1 MSAGAAD
8 ELLAA
13 TAAQRRFA
21 MILFEAFALVALLLA
36 ATGMYGVLSGGVT
49 ERTRE
54 IGIRAALGASR
65 RDILALVVRQGM
77 TLTGLGVAIGL
88 VGASAA
94 SHAFIALLFGIS
106 PLDPITYLGVIA
118 LLLAVSGTAC
128 WVPAWRAAQVDPSI
142 TLQAE

>member
-1 MSAGAAD
+1 MASAAQEKQMSYGKEKLLDQFVSEARKHAVRNTIWAVD
-8 ELLAA
+8 KDQPIIRVATMEELLAA

-65 RDILALVVRQGM
+65 RDM
-77 TLTGLGVAIGL
+77 
-88 VGASAA
+88 
-94 SHAFIALLFGIS
+94 
-106 PLDPITYLGVIA
+106 P
-118 LLLAVSGTAC
+118 
-128 WVPAWRAAQVDPSI
+128 
-142 TLQAE
+142 

>member
-88 VGASAA
+88 GCSPIRVGGVHFTVEARFAA
-94 SHAFIALLFGIS
+94 PLRRSFRLAGGFGCI
-106 PLDPITYLGVIA
+106 P
-118 LLLAVSGTAC
+118 
-128 WVPAWRAAQVDPSI
+128 
-142 TLQAE
+142 

>member
-1 MSAGAAD
+1 MACAAQEKQMSYGKEKLLDQFVSEARKHAVRNTIWAVD
-8 ELLAA
+8 KDQPIIRVATMEELLAA

-65 RDILALVVRQGM
+65 RGPTAIAFEFGGLHAANLA
-77 TLTGLGVAIGL
+77 A
-88 VGASAA
+88 
-94 SHAFIALLFGIS
+94 
-106 PLDPITYLGVIA
+106 
-118 LLLAVSGTAC
+118 
-128 WVPAWRAAQVDPSI
+128 
-142 TLQAE
+142 